1 MSDTERPSELT
12 VEEVK
17 NVVSEANE
25 YEKEGRGVR
34 IRHGLGFSSREIDDL
49 IEAGWK
55 FRVSN
60 VGDLIVWPRPVDADS
75 DRDGGGDRDV

>member
-1 MSDTERPSELT
+1 MSDGERPSELT

-17 NVVSEANE
+17 DVASGANE

-34 IRHGLGFSSREIDDL
+34 IRHGLGFSSSEIDDL
-49 IEAGWK
+49 IETGWK

-60 VGDLIVWPRPVDADS
+60 VGDLIVWPRPVDTDT
-75 DRDGGGDRDV
+75 DRPEGEP